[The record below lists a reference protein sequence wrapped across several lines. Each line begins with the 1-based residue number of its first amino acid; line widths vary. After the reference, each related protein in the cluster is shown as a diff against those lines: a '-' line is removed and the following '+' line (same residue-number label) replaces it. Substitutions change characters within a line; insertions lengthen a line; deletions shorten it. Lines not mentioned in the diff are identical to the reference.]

1 MKAFLIK
8 NRRLMYLFIPVLLQL
23 AYFIIL
29 RTLTPTKSY
38 QWFLTDID
46 NIIPFKPFM
55 IYGTIL
61 WILIFLSVF
70 LYLYFSA
77 GNSYY
82 RFTVCISSIMLI
94 SVILYLSYPAQMI
107 YPETTGFF
115 LADILYSD
123 IFSIPFLNMPTAIM
137 TSSIFFLL
145 NHKRKHKHSKYVL
158 LLILSIILLLM
169 WAVFALY
176 SKSAVYLGILSGI
189 GTSMIVSFAICSIPF
204 KHTF

>member
-1 MKAFLIK
+1 MRAFLIK
-8 NRRLMYLFIPVLLQL
+8 NRRLIYFLIPVLLQL
-23 AYFIIL
+23 TYFIIL

-61 WILIFLSVF
+61 WILIFLSIF

-82 RFTVCISSIMLI
+82 RLIVCISSIIII
-94 SVILYLSYPAQMI
+94 SAIIYIIFPTKMI
-107 YPETTGFF
+107 YPETSGYFAF
-115 LADILYSD
+115 DILYSD
-123 IFSIPFLNMPTAIM
+123 IFSMPLLNIPTAIM
-137 TSSIFFLL
+137 TSSLFFLL
-145 NHKRKHKHSKYVL
+145 NFRRKHKHSKYTL
-158 LLILSIILLLM
+158 LLILSIIVLLI
-169 WAVFALY
+169 WSVFALY